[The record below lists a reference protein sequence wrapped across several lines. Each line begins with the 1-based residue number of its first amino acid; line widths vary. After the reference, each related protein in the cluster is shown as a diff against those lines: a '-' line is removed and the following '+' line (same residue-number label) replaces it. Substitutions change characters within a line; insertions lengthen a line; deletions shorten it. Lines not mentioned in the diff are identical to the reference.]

1 MNRDEEIKELRA
13 LLREKEDENR
23 SLRRQL
29 DEKDR
34 LILQAV
40 SRSGGEAPTLE
51 YPPSLDNPRSFFEF
65 HRKRQQREKQQALLR
80 GPDAPVT
87 RLGSCWPTEEEQEK
101 MMEGLS
107 PASRELV
114 RDALNDPKFL

>member
-1 MNRDEEIKELRA
+1 MDREKEVNELRA

-34 LILQAV
+34 LILQAMT
-40 SRSGGEAPTLE
+40 RSGGETPTLE
-51 YPPSLDNPRSFFEF
+51 SLPTLENPRSFFQY
-65 HRKRQQREKQQALLR
+65 HRERQQRENQQALVR

-107 PASRELV
+107 PSSRELV